1 MLIPKLA
8 WRNLWRNRRRS
19 LITASSVLFA
29 VLLAIL
35 FFALEKGSYEG
46 MIDNMVRY
54 STGYIQVQ
62 DLLFEE
68 EPSMDN
74 TLLFD
79 ESLSTPLEKLSDRIA
94 HVVPRIQHFA
104 LAATDQITRGAMVMG
119 IDVDREASI
128 NDLSERLVA
137 GSFLEQHDSD
147 IVLAEGLA
155 NILRVETGDSLIL
168 LGQGFQ
174 GSTAAG
180 IFRIKGVV
188 KLQIPELNAAAL
200 YMSLPNAQWFYAA
213 EDRLTSLVIM
223 PENPRQ
229 TSGLAAELSDLLDP
243 EWHRVLTW
251 EEMLS
256 DLLILMQFDMA
267 GTMVMVV
274 ILYIVI
280 AFGLFGT
287 MLTMLLERR
296 KEFGMLFAL
305 GMKRGQLA
313 AVCFLESVMLSL
325 LGALSGIALAIPIV
339 WYLYLNPI
347 QLSGS
352 LAETMI
358 DYGFEPVLP
367 VSADPSNFAIQALA
381 VLGMALLIGLYPVYN
396 VFRLDIIKAKQQQ

>member
-1 MLIPKLA
+1 MLITKLA

-54 STGYIQVQ
+54 STGYIQIQ
-62 DLLFEE
+62 DVWFEE

-74 TLLFD
+74 SLLYD
-79 ESLSTPLEKLSDRIA
+79 ESVSAPLQALSDRIA

-104 LAATDQITRGAMVMG
+104 LAATDQVTRGAMVMG
-119 IDVDREASI
+119 IDVSREAPI

-155 NILRVETGDSLIL
+155 NVLKVETGDSLVL
-168 LGQGFQ
+168 LGQGFR

-188 KLQIPELNAAAL
+188 SLQIPELNAAAL
-200 YMSLPNAQWFYAA
+200 YMSLPTAQWFYAA
-213 EDRLTSLVIM
+213 EDRLTALVIM
-223 PENPRQ
+223 PENHRQ
-229 TSGLAAELSDLLDP
+229 TPELAADLRKLLDP

-256 DLLILMQFDMA
+256 DLLVMMQFDMA

-296 KEFGMLFAL
+296 REFGMLFAL
-305 GMKRGQLA
+305 GMKRRQLA
-313 AVCFLESVMLSL
+313 AICFLESIILSL
-325 LGALSGIALAIPIV
+325 LGALSGIALATPIV
-339 WYLYLNPI
+339 WYLFRNPI
-347 QLSGS
+347 QLSGG

-367 VSADPSNFAIQALA
+367 VSADPTNFVIQAVA
-381 VLGMALLIGLYPVYN
+381 VLGMALLIGLYPVYT
-396 VFRLDIIKAKQQQ
+396 VFRLDIIKAKQQ